1 MRVKISHRQGKR
13 SIRASGL
20 VKDWIQG
27 TRVRLD
33 ETVRGVADEIA
44 ERVIDETPVDTG
56 HLVHN
61 WQVGIN
67 VRPRAELE
75 GVDPGKSEVR
85 ARVKQQNQALTAQD
99 KEWILANNVPYAV
112 NAEYIGWKFTP
123 PYMMIQ
129 KVVPQF
135 AEIVRLVKGRLRR
148 RR

>member
-1 MRVKISHRQGKR
+1 MRMKLSHRSGKR
-13 SIRASGL
+13 STRASGL
-20 VKDWIQG
+20 VKDWVQG
-27 TRVRLD
+27 TRVRLN
-33 ETVRGVADEIA
+33 ETVRGIADEIA
-44 ERVIDETPVDTG
+44 ERVIEGTPVDTG

-67 VRPRAELE
+67 VRPRAQLA
-75 GVDPGKSEVR
+75 GVDPGKSEVK
-85 ARVKQQNQALTAQD
+85 ARVKAQNQALSIED

-123 PYMMIQ
+123 PYMMVQ